1 MAAKKSKTLPKSRG
15 WLGVDTGTFSDTTAK
30 ADAGGGQA
38 EAVRAELG
46 LGAYAAG
53 VGAVATV
60 GAGVAAVAA
69 MRNPVVRRNL
79 EDAAFVAKRAVR
91 DVMPVSGKTARGLR
105 KDLAQAR
112 QQAWEA
118 GYDLEDARRMLRQ
131 PDPQYMKLFNQSM
144 IVEDARKLARELPVE
159 MQIGTRSSM
168 NRALQKGAEYPFGKT
183 AEDIAS
189 DVRLTNRY
197 LREKGKFVSKRLEM
211 LKDDPEFR
219 QQIND
224 ALLRQLGKTNAR
236 KVVDEAMRSI
246 TNQSIRKFQG
256 PK

>member
-1 MAAKKSKTLPKSRG
+1 MAAKKSKPLPKSGG
-15 WLGVDTGTFSDTTAK
+15 WLGVNTGTSSDTTAK
-30 ADAGGGQA
+30 ADAGGGQM

-53 VGAVATV
+53 VGAAATI

-69 MRNPVVRRNL
+69 MRNPMVRRNL

-112 QQAWEA
+112 LAKTEA
-118 GYDLEDARRMLRQ
+118 ELNLQDERLLARQ
-131 PDPQYMKLFNQSM
+131 PDTQYMKLFNQSM
-144 IVEDARKLARELPVE
+144 IMEDATKLARELPIE
-159 MQIGTRSSM
+159 MQTGTRSSI

-211 LKDDPEFR
+211 LKRDPEFR

-224 ALLRQLGKTNAR
+224 ALLRQQAKTNAR
-236 KVVDEAMRSI
+236 KVVDEAMRNI
-246 TNQSIRKFQG
+246 TNQSIRRLQG